1 MIIKILY
8 LGKGQKLWQP
18 HLLHQPNKILG
29 FDNIF
34 LYLGKGEEKL
44 WQPHLL
50 HKQII
55 FFGALTIFYTRM
67 GHGEYALNRR

>member
-1 MIIKILY
+1 
-8 LGKGQKLWQP
+8 
-18 HLLHQPNKILG
+18 
-29 FDNIF
+29 
-34 LYLGKGEEKL
+34 L